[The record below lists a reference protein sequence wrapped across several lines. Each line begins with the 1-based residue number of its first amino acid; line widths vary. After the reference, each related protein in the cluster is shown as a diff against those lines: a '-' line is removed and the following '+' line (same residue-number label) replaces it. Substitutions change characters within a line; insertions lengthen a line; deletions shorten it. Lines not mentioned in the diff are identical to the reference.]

1 MATTS
6 IGTHTSGAASVPYRV
21 SIETA
26 GLFTLV
32 LGAWV
37 AFVPFVGPLFDFSAD
52 GTSSWTWSLSH
63 SLLFLVPGAVAFVA
77 ALMIIVEGIS
87 VGPARHAV
95 LGVAGMIV
103 AVCGAWIVVGP
114 YAWQVLESTN
124 FFVAGGSPLRELAYW
139 IGYSV
144 GPGGLL
150 LALGA
155 FVLGRPRTSWP
166 STDETWPS
174 DMT

>member
-6 IGTHTSGAASVPYRV
+6 IGTQTSGAASAPYQV

-26 GLFTLV
+26 GLFTLL

-37 AFVPFVGPLFDFSAD
+37 GIVAFVGPAFSFSAD
-52 GTSSWTWSLSH
+52 GTASWTWNLAH

-77 ALMIIVEGIS
+77 GLMIIVEGLS
-87 VGPARHAV
+87 VGPARRTV
-95 LGVAGMIV
+95 LGVAGFLV

-114 YAWQVLESTN
+114 FAWAVLESTN
-124 FFVAGGSPLRELAYW
+124 FFVAGGSALRELAYW
-139 IGYSV
+139 IGYSI

-155 FVLGRPRTSWP
+155 YVLGRPRAGAPKQTIW
-166 STDETWPS
+166 STDVP
-174 DMT
+174 